1 MSNWTLLLIG
11 FSIAVLMG
19 AGAAALLTQL
29 RPDWSA
35 ARRLLT
41 AASALPAITL
51 GAMLIGLLIVGV
63 GPDPGGGVKG
73 TALTIVAMVGGGF
86 ALLALVGGLVGAS
99 LALRKRRRG

>member
-29 RPDWSA
+29 RPDWSV
-35 ARRLLT
+35 ARRLVI

-51 GAMLIGLLIVGV
+51 GATLIGLLIVGV
-63 GPDPGGGVKG
+63 GPDAGGDVKG
-73 TALTIVAMVGGGF
+73 TALTIVAIVGGGF
-86 ALLALVGGLVGAS
+86 ALLGLIGGLIGAS
-99 LALRKRRRG
+99 LALRRRRRG